1 MQKMIGDGFSAT
13 IKDRNLGAGN
23 VVSHK
28 EKRIHHFYYG
38 IYWNS
43 DDRERTGLVCKLPKV
58 EGGLRGLCPERG
70 VQPSVPRCRL
80 CPDAELVK
88 QEITLSSHS
97 LSPVITNNSRAI
109 CWHPDKRIVPHLP
122 ADNQATIPRPSMEL
136 LGDGKP
142 LVKRGF
148 MMLTHKLFPSL
159 N

>member
-1 MQKMIGDGFSAT
+1 MIGNGFSAT

-38 IYWNS
+38 VCWDS
-43 DDRERTGLVCKLPKV
+43 DDGERSGLGCELPKA
-58 EGGLRGLCPERG
+58 ERGPRRPCPERG
-70 VQPSVPRCRL
+70 AAASAAECGV

-88 QEITLSSHS
+88 QEISLSSHP

-109 CWHPDKRIVPHLP
+109 RWHPDKRIVPHLP
-122 ADNQATIPRPSMEL
+122 ADNQATVPRPSMEL
-136 LGDGKP
+136 PGDGKP
-142 LVKRGF
+142 LVKGGF
-148 MMLTHKLFPSL
+148 MMLTHKLFPGL

>member
-1 MQKMIGDGFSAT
+1 MVGNGFRAT

-38 IYWNS
+38 VYWNS
-43 DDRERTGLVCKLPKV
+43 DDRERTGLEGKLPTA
-58 EGGLRGLCPERG
+58 ERGLRRPCPERG
-70 VQPSVPRCRL
+70 DLPSVAGCRV
-80 CPDAELVK
+80 CPAAELVK

-109 CWHPDKRIVPHLP
+109 RWHPDKRIVPHLP
-122 ADNQATIPRPSMEL
+122 ADNQATVPRPSMEL
-136 LGDGKP
+136 LGDGEP
-142 LVKRGF
+142 LVKGRF